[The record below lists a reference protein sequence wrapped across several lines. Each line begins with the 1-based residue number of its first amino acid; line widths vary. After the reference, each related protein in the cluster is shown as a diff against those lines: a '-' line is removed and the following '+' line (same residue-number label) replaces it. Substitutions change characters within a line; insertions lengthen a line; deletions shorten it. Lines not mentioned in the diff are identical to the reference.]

1 MADVLTALPAVLHN
15 RNYTLI
21 HAPTQ
26 LTRSGMTPGFE
37 HRWHQARTTILTICE
52 QCHALAAPHGL
63 TVYQKRADG
72 AGFQAHHNVN
82 VANLKSLM
90 DSAPMPAKLSLAPVL
105 QTVLERYFSAKAA
118 GQQPVNGEI
127 ILILLDNEPTD
138 RPAIAKE
145 IVAASQKLDHNSEL
159 GIGWLQVGDD
169 YITKGFLTNLDDNL
183 RQQGARFDIVDHKMI
198 QQVSLNDL
206 ATFLMDVLTD

>member
-21 HAPTQ
+21 YAPTQ

-37 HRWHQARTTILTICE
+37 HRWHQARTTILTISE
-52 QCHALAAPHGL
+52 QCHALAPDGL
-63 TVYQKRADG
+63 TVYRKRAD
-72 AGFQAHHNVN
+72 ADSFQAHHNVS

-90 DSAPMPAKLSLAPVL
+90 DSAPMPAQLSLAPVL
-105 QTVLERYFSAKAA
+105 QTVLDRYFAEKAA
-118 GQQPVNGEI
+118 GQQPANGEI

-138 RPAIAKE
+138 RLAIAKQ
-145 IVAASQKLDHNSEL
+145 IVAASQKLDHSSEL

-169 YITKGFLTNLDDNL
+169 YIAKGFLTTLDDNL

-198 QQVSLNDL
+198 QQVSLDDL